1 MYAIF
6 EGLVWQAKQ
15 SVYCLPEG
23 LGIEFSFPFAI
34 LYFICKIEVQDWG
47 KIKTELK
54 MYML

>member
-34 LYFICKIEVQDWG
+34 LYFVCKIEVQDWG
-47 KIKTELK
+47 KIKTELR